1 MNNYIYYI
9 HLYLTNNYNKP
20 VKENYFNLNHTRM
33 NITKLYL
40 NVKTYK

>member
-20 VKENYFNLNHTRM
+20 VKENYFNLNHT
-33 NITKLYL
+33 KFYL